1 VSILLLTYWK
11 NKSDDEK
18 ILGTMRE
25 VLEKIEKYARER
37 ETGVRFKYTIYA
49 FTLFPNFE
57 QVSKKMGGW
66 GERNSVER
74 NLF

>member
-37 ETGVRFKYTIYA
+37 DLCFYA
-49 FTLFPNFE
+49 IP
-57 QVSKKMGGW
+57 
-66 GERNSVER
+66 
-74 NLF
+74 